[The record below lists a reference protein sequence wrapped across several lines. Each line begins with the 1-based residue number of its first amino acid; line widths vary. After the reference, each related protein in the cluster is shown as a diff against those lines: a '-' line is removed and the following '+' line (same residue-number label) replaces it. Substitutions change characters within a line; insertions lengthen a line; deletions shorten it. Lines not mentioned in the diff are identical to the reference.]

1 MGEVSH
7 GAAKPAGSLPCTLG
21 RGARHPVVVL
31 AALIAV
37 CAGWVSTARAAA
49 GDTFLE
55 SAKLTAPT
63 TGPAAEIG
71 GGELGAAT
79 AISADGSTAIAGA
92 FDDASGSGA
101 AYVFTRSGPAW
112 TLQAKLSAPT
122 SGASRTVGTNVEFGS
137 EVALSADGDTA
148 LIGGFG
154 DNSDTGA
161 AWVFTRGAGG
171 WSVQQKLV
179 APTSGADREL
189 APGQFGSRVSLNAA
203 GTTALIA
210 GVEDHAFVGA
220 AWTYTRPSPTATGWS
235 EQHKLTAP
243 TTGADRE
250 VGAGDFGSAVWLSPD
265 GLSAVIGGDAD
276 NASVGA
282 AWVFGNSSGT
292 WAEQTKLIPPTTGAD
307 AGVGTPTFGSAVSVA
322 DDASTALIGGQ
333 SDGQRGA
340 AWMFTRTTAT
350 AWSERQKLLAPSSGS
365 GAEVGQGFFGA
376 STVLSA
382 DATTAVV
389 GAPIENSAS
398 GAVYAFARSGDTWAL
413 QGRLAAPAGADTAVG
428 SAVFGSNLALSQDAT
443 TLLVGGPS
451 DNNLAGAVWS
461 YVATPPPAVSGVAPA
476 AGPTRGGTP
485 VVIRGSG
492 LSASGSD
499 AVGSVTFAGV
509 PASSFR
515 VVSPSEVDAVAPPHG
530 AGVTDVTVVAPAG
543 ASAVVP
549 ADQFRYV
556 AAPGPPRKIATR
568 AGNRRVRVSFAP
580 QPATGPVIYRVI
592 ASPGGARA
600 SGARSP
606 ITVRGLRNGTRY
618 RFRVFAVNIGGTSAS
633 SKLSRAT
640 TPFAPPR
647 VSRAS
652 IRGVARR
659 AARVRFIVTAG
670 RRSPR
675 LVSVAVALPRGLGFN
690 ARRVGG
696 HVLVGGHRPRGFVR
710 VRRSVLSIR
719 LRRGARRFVVTIDA
733 PAVSTSASLARAV
746 RHRRPRRTTL
756 TLTLRDAARNVSPVK
771 LRLRLS

>member
-1 MGEVSH
+1 
-7 GAAKPAGSLPCTLG
+7 LG

-220 AWTYTRPSPTATGWS
+220 AWTYTRSSATATAWS

-307 AGVGTPTFGSAVSVA
+307 AGVGTPTFGSAVSVS

-499 AVGSVTFAGV
+499 AVGSVTFAGA

-618 RFRVFAVNIGGTSAS
+618 RFRVFAVNIGGTSPS

>member
-307 AGVGTPTFGSAVSVA
+307 AGVGTPTFGSAVSVS

-461 YVATPPPAVSGVAPA
+461 YVATPPPAVSGVAPV

-580 QPATGPVIYRVI
+580 PPATGPVIYRVI

>member
-122 SGASRTVGTNVEFGS
+122 SGASRALGTNVEFGS

-307 AGVGTPTFGSAVSVA
+307 AGVGTPTFGSAVSVS

-499 AVGSVTFAGV
+499 AVGSVTFAGA

-580 QPATGPVIYRVI
+580 PPATGPVIYRVI

-618 RFRVFAVNIGGTSAS
+618 RFRVVAVNIGGTSAS

>member
-1 MGEVSH
+1 
-7 GAAKPAGSLPCTLG
+7 
-21 RGARHPVVVL
+21 
-31 AALIAV
+31 
-37 CAGWVSTARAAA
+37 
-49 GDTFLE
+49 
-55 SAKLTAPT
+55 
-63 TGPAAEIG
+63 
-71 GGELGAAT
+71 
-79 AISADGSTAIAGA
+79 
-92 FDDASGSGA
+92 
-101 AYVFTRSGPAW
+101 
-112 TLQAKLSAPT
+112 
-122 SGASRTVGTNVEFGS
+122 
-137 EVALSADGDTA
+137 
-148 LIGGFG
+148 
-154 DNSDTGA
+154 
-161 AWVFTRGAGG
+161 
-171 WSVQQKLV
+171 VQQKLV

-307 AGVGTPTFGSAVSVA
+307 AGVGTPTFGSAVSVS

-530 AGVTDVTVVAPAG
+530 AGLTDVTVVAPAG

-580 QPATGPVIYRVI
+580 PPATGPVIYRVI

-618 RFRVFAVNIGGTSAS
+618 RFRVFAVNIGGTSPS

>member
-307 AGVGTPTFGSAVSVA
+307 AGVGTPTFGSAVSVS

-499 AVGSVTFAGV
+499 AVGSVTFAGA

>member
-1 MGEVSH
+1 
-7 GAAKPAGSLPCTLG
+7 LG

-31 AALIAV
+31 AALLAV
-37 CAGWVSTARAAA
+37 SAGWASTARAA
-49 GDTFLE
+49 TFLE

-112 TLQAKLSAPT
+112 TLQAKLTAPT
-122 SGASRTVGTNVEFGS
+122 SGASRALGTNVEFGS
-137 EVALSADGDTA
+137 EVALSADGNTA

-189 APGQFGSRVSLNAA
+189 APGQFGRRVSLNAA

-220 AWTYTRPSPTATGWS
+220 AWTYTRSSATATAWS

-265 GLSAVIGGDAD
+265 GLNAVIGGDGD

-282 AWVFGNSSGT
+282 AWVFGNSGGT
-292 WAEQTKLIPPTTGAD
+292 WAEQTKLIPPTTGPD
-307 AGVGTPTFGSAVSVA
+307 AGVGAPTFGSAVSVS
-322 DDASTALIGGQ
+322 DDASIALIGGQ

-340 AWMFTRTTAT
+340 AWVFTRTTAT
-350 AWSERQKLLAPSSGS
+350 AWSERQKLVAPSGGS

-376 STVLSA
+376 SAVLSA
-382 DATTAVV
+382 DAATAVV
-389 GAPIENSAS
+389 GAPLENSAG
-398 GAVYAFARSGDTWAL
+398 GAAYAFVRSGDTWEL
-413 QGRLAAPAGADTAVG
+413 EGRLAAPAGGDAAVG
-428 SAVFGSNLALSQDAT
+428 SAVFASNLALSQDAA

-461 YVATPPPAVSGVAPA
+461 YVATAPPAVSGVAPA

-492 LSASGSD
+492 FSASGSNT
-499 AVGSVTFAGV
+499 VGAVTFAGV
-509 PASSFR
+509 PASSVR
-515 VVSPSEVDAVAPPHG
+515 VMSPTEVDAVAPPHG
-530 AGVTDVTVVAPAG
+530 AGFTDVTVVAPAG
-543 ASAVVP
+543 ASPVVP

-556 AAPGPPRKIATR
+556 AAPGRPRKVATR
-568 AGNRRVRVSFAP
+568 AGNRAVRVSFAP
-580 QPATGPVIYRVI
+580 QSTTGPVTYRVI
-592 ASPGGARA
+592 AAPGGARA

-606 ITVRGLRNGTRY
+606 ITMRGLRNGTRY
-618 RFRVFAVNIGGTSAS
+618 RFRVFAVNIGGTSPA

-640 TPFAPPR
+640 TPFARPR

-659 AARVRFIVTAG
+659 AARVRFTVTAG

-675 LVSVAVALPRGLGFN
+675 LVAIAVALPRGLGFI
-690 ARRVGG
+690 ARRIAG
-696 HVLVGGHRPRGFVR
+696 HVLVGGHRPRGSIGVR
-710 VRRSVLSIR
+710 HGVLTIR
-719 LRRGARRFVVTIDA
+719 LGRSARQVAVRIDA

-746 RHRRPRRTTL
+746 RHRRPRRTAL
-756 TLTLRDAARNVSPVK
+756 TLTLRDAARNVSSVK